1 MRSGSEK
8 ILYIEVPNEMMLER
22 VEKGIKC
29 VYQQEAKIIV
39 GVDSN
44 PNSLAMCANTKFI
57 PVVLGSR
64 TNQQDTAA
72 TSSYF
77 KPNHS
82 EVIHQDK
89 QIRLLETEQWIQHYM
104 EE

>member
-1 MRSGSEK
+1 M
-8 ILYIEVPNEMMLER
+8 
-22 VEKGIKC
+22 
-29 VYQQEAKIIV
+29 

-44 PNSLAMCANTKFI
+44 PNTLAMCANTKFI

-89 QIRLLETEQWIQHYM
+89 QIRLLETEQWMQHYM
-104 EE
+104 EEESRRKVVKAWQKLYVNVK